1 MTNQEITAKISQL
14 INYSVNKEGVTCK
27 ELAAR
32 KKLNYKLIN
41 AYANGSR
48 IPRLRNYIIIYAMFA
63 DNLTRHDAEK
73 IATKKIN
80 SFLDEI
86 AILFLK
92 GYRYVDFEQITGIP
106 DAIFYKYRKRLVKDV
121 SLLHAIIIIERFNLN
136 FKIPGLID

>member
-14 INYSVNKEGVTCK
+14 INYNVNKEGITCK

-32 KKLNYKLIN
+32 KKLNYKSIN

-48 IPRLRNYIIIYAMFA
+48 APRLRNYIIIYAMFA
-63 DNLTRHDAEK
+63 DNLTRCEAEK
-73 IATKKIN
+73 VATKTIN

-86 AILFLK
+86 AILFSK
-92 GYRYVDFEQITGIP
+92 GYKYADFEQITGIP

-121 SLLHAIIIIERFNLN
+121 
-136 FKIPGLID
+136 